1 MRTLV
6 VNTEKEYP
14 VYIGENLIEKVGEL
28 VKGNITA
35 KKIAIVTDDIVA
47 KLYLEKVVSS
57 LKTQGYDT
65 CRFVLK
71 HGEKSKNLK
80 NYFKLINF
88 LAENELTR
96 TDAVLAL
103 GGGVI
108 GDISGFASAT
118 YLRGISYIGVP
129 TTLLSATD
137 SSVGGKTAVDIKKG
151 KNLVGAFHQ
160 PKLVIID
167 SAVIKNLDED
177 VFLCGMG
184 EVAKYALLDK
194 KVYEVI
200 SEENYS
206 LTDLIYACVDYKR
219 KVVVNDEF
227 EKGERKLLNLGHTPA
242 HAIEKLSN
250 YKIPHGI
257 AVGYG
262 LKIMA
267 EASLK
272 KGYLKKGEYE
282 KIISLLTVVLGESVS
297 PYKTKDMISIMR
309 SDKKRDGNDISLI
322 FVKGI
327 GDACIEKLPI
337 KELENIF

>member
-1 MRTLV
+1 MRTLNI
-6 VNTEKEYP
+6 NTEKEYP
-14 VYIGENLIEKVGEL
+14 VLIGENLIEKVGEL
-28 VKGNITA
+28 VKEKINA
-35 KKIAIVTDDIVA
+35 KKIAIITDDIVS
-47 KLYLEKVVSS
+47 KLYLEKVDSS

-65 CRFVLK
+65 CRFILK

-80 NYFKLINF
+80 NYSKIIDF

-167 SAVIKNLDED
+167 SAVIKNLPED

-227 EKGERKLLNLGHTPA
+227 EKGERKLLNLGHTIA

-250 YKIPHGI
+250 YKIPHGT

-272 KGYLKKGEYE
+272 KGYLKKDEYE
-282 KIISLLTVVLGESVS
+282 KILSLLTAILGETVS
-297 PYKTKDMISIMR
+297 PYKTKDMISIMC

-322 FVKGI
+322 FVKEI
-327 GDACIEKLPI
+327 GDAYIEKLPI